1 MQMLPFDLDSAWR
14 SGLQQRANQAP
25 DQPRLPLFM
34 GLAEI
39 GSVAPTLIERLV
51 TQGLAMEALNL
62 VFKNDQ
68 LGARWCLDG
77 VPSLAL
83 ARLALAL
90 KTAGLVRTWHGELL
104 SVIDPAGRCIGA
116 VERGVTRLLGIPVH
130 CVHLVGVVDGVGTW
144 VQQRSMVKA
153 EGPGLWDTLMGG
165 TVPFG
170 ESPRDALHRELWE
183 EAGLQIKELCALE
196 FRGRIRIAHPLGN
209 DDGLSYCVDHIDC
222 HVASLAANVVPVNR
236 DGEVIQFRLLP
247 PPILAD
253 WLIDD
258 LFTLE
263 AASVLLHLQSF
274 TS

>member
-1 MQMLPFDLDSAWR
+1 MQMLPFGLDSAWR
-14 SGLQQRANQAP
+14 SGLQRRANRAP

-34 GLAEI
+34 GSAEI
-39 GSVAPTLIERLV
+39 GSVALTLMERLV
-51 TQGLAMEALNL
+51 TQGLAMNALNL

-77 VPSLAL
+77 APTLAL
-83 ARLALAL
+83 ERLALAL
-90 KTAGLVRTWHGELL
+90 NNAGLVRTWHGELL
-104 SVIDPAGRCIGA
+104 SVMDPTGRCIGA
-116 VERGVTRLLGIPVH
+116 VERGVARLLGISVH
-130 CVHLVGVVDGVGTW
+130 CVHLVGVVDGVGSW
-144 VQQRSMVKA
+144 VQQRSMAKA

-170 ESPRDALHRELWE
+170 ESPGEALQRELWE
-183 EAGLQIKELCALE
+183 EAGLKIKELCALE
-196 FRGRIRIAHPLGN
+196 YRGRVRVAHPLSD

-222 HVASLAANVVPVNR
+222 HMASLAADVVPVNR

-253 WLIDD
+253 WLVAD

-263 AASVLLHLQSF
+263 AASVLSHVQAFDS
-274 TS
+274 